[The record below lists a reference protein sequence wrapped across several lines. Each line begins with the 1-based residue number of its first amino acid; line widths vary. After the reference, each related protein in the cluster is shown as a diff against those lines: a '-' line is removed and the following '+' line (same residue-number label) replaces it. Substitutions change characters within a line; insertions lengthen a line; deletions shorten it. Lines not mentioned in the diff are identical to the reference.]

1 MNLSLKLKD
10 SQRLACDLTGQKFPE
25 TMKNKLDFSSQTQ
38 CPKPNTGG
46 KRTVWHSDVDNFL
59 TGIQSSFIMLSKRTI
74 IGLIVGSVIIA
85 IGGYS
90 LFTNIGTITIHEDY
104 TLSLGDTIPYTIPAP
119 ANTAQKMKITGNAF
133 DLTLQSPADGLQI
146 PDTSYKDEL
155 VLDWTHLEDGETK
168 ILIKNTGNSELSI
181 TGELVRSSDPI
192 WLTYDIMVITSGV
205 IIIGFS
211 MGFTLRKPKGF

>member
-1 MNLSLKLKD
+1 
-10 SQRLACDLTGQKFPE
+10 
-25 TMKNKLDFSSQTQ
+25 
-38 CPKPNTGG
+38 
-46 KRTVWHSDVDNFL
+46 
-59 TGIQSSFIMLSKRTI
+59 MLSKRTI